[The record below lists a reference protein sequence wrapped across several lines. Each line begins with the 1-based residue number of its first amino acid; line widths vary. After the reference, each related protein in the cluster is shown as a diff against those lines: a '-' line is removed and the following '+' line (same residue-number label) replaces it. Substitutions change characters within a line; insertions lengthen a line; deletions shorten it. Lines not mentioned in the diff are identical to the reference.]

1 MEQGLSTS
9 LTMTQRLD
17 TSLLQLIDIITMSTE
32 ELNEKIKKEAE
43 INPVLEIKNTEKNF
57 NSERI
62 NAFRRSYSLDEA
74 NSRAY
79 SDDEKEMWFEKT
91 VSEKEDLKEHLSKEL
106 GLVDMS
112 PSIRETAETLI
123 SALDESGFTGPDPES
138 LVPEWEKE
146 YVADAIKII
155 QSLEPTGVGARDW
168 KESLM
173 IQIKEKEK
181 NKEEVR
187 RYHDIIYKGLGY
199 IQNGEED
206 KLARAMKIG
215 REDLDA
221 MIAVIKSLTPFPGL
235 KYTATYDPYIA
246 PEITVTV
253 KNGAILLDM
262 HSSDLIDVGLDE
274 SYLAL
279 KDEIK
284 NKSDKKDREANKF
297 LRKNILDAENLIN
310 QIKMRKSTM
319 EKLGLLL
326 VEKQKDF
333 FLYGPMYLK
342 ALTMTKAAEVMN
354 VNVSTVSKLANEK
367 YVLTDW
373 GTYPLRFFFSS
384 EVKSSDND
392 DISKTAVIYKIK
404 EILSSLP
411 KGKKISDQKISDMLA
426 EEGLSV
432 ARRTVNKYRK
442 EIAK

>member
-9 LTMTQRLD
+9 LTMAQRLD

-43 INPVLEIKNTEKNF
+43 INPVLEIKNTERSF
-57 NSERI
+57 NPEKI
-62 NAFRRSYSLDEA
+62 NAFRQSYSLDEA

-106 GLVDMS
+106 GLIDMS
-112 PSIRETAETLI
+112 PSVRETAETLI
-123 SALDESGFTGPDPES
+123 SALNESGFTGPDPES

-155 QSLEPTGVGARDW
+155 QSLDPTGVGAKDW

-181 NKEEVR
+181 NKEEIR

-206 KLARAMKIG
+206 KLSRAMKIG

-284 NKSDKKDREANKF
+284 NKGDKKDREANKF

-342 ALTMTKAAEVMN
+342 ALTMTKAAEIMD

-442 EIAK
+442 EIGE

>member
-9 LTMTQRLD
+9 LVMTQKLD
-17 TSLLQLIDIITMSTE
+17 TSLLQLIDVITMPTD

-43 INPVLEIKNTEKNF
+43 TNPALEIKSTEG
-57 NSERI
+57 I
-62 NAFRRSYSLDEA
+62 TRREGIPRRENYSLDEA
-74 NSRAY
+74 NGKAY
-79 SDDEKEMWFEKT
+79 SDDDNSMWFEKT
-91 VSEKEDLKEHLSKEL
+91 VSEKEDLKEHLTKEL
-106 GLVDMS
+106 GLIDMS
-112 PSIRETAETLI
+112 DSVRETAETII

-138 LVPEWEKE
+138 LVPERERE
-146 YVADAIKII
+146 YVPEALKVI
-155 QSLEPTGVGARDW
+155 QSLEPTGVGAKDW
-168 KESLM
+168 KESLL

-181 NKEEVR
+181 NREEVS
-187 RYHDIIYKGLGY
+187 RYRDIIYRGLGY
-199 IQNGEED
+199 IENGEED
-206 KLARAMKIG
+206 KLAKALRIG

-235 KYTATYDPYIA
+235 KYTSTYDSYIA

-253 KNGAILLDM
+253 KNGVILLDM

-274 SYLAL
+274 SYLSL

-284 NKSDKKDREANKF
+284 DRKDREAGKF
-297 LRKNILDAENLIN
+297 LRKNIADAENLIN
-310 QIKMRKSTM
+310 QIKMRKTTM

-342 ALTMTKAAEVMN
+342 ALTMTNAAEIMG
-354 VNVSTVSKLANEK
+354 VNVSTVSKLADEK

-373 GTYPLRFFFSS
+373 GTYPLRFFFST
-384 EVKSSDND
+384 EVKSTGESEV
-392 DISKTAVIYKIK
+392 SKTAVIYKIK
-404 EILSSLP
+404 EILSSTQ

-426 EEGLSV
+426 QDGIQV

-442 EIAK
+442 EIEEY

>member
-9 LTMTQRLD
+9 LTMAQRLD

-43 INPVLEIKNTEKNF
+43 INPVLEIKNTERSF
-57 NSERI
+57 NPEKI
-62 NAFRRSYSLDEA
+62 NAFRQSYSLDEA

-106 GLVDMS
+106 GLIDMS
-112 PSIRETAETLI
+112 PSVRETAETLI
-123 SALDESGFTGPDPES
+123 SALNESGFTGPDPES

-146 YVADAIKII
+146 YVTDAIKII
-155 QSLEPTGVGARDW
+155 QSLDPTGVGAKDW

-181 NKEEVR
+181 NKEEIR

-206 KLARAMKIG
+206 KLSRAMKIG

-284 NKSDKKDREANKF
+284 NKGDKKDREANKF

-342 ALTMTKAAEVMN
+342 ALTMTKAAEIMD

-442 EIAK
+442 EIGE